1 MIVKDKYTAYNEFLD
16 EYLYDLKETPNHNVV
31 KDNLIQGNYSSGFY
45 SDGAYMNY
53 VIDNCI

>member
-31 KDNLIQGNYSSGFY
+31 KDNLIQETILQDFILT
-45 SDGAYMNY
+45 
-53 VIDNCI
+53 VHI